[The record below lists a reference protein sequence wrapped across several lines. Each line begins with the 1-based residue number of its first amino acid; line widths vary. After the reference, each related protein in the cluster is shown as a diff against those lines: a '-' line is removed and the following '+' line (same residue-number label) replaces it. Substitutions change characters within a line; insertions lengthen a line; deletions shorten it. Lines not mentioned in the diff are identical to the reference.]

1 MFQVEMNFSRTS
13 FICTVIFS
21 YYPFN
26 IYTVCRNVL
35 LSFIVLVICYFIF
48 IPTFFSW
55 CLIEYLTIIV
65 IFSRNRFSGF
75 IDLFLSFFL
84 LSVFFYFY
92 YYFIF
97 FLLILGLI
105 FSCFLVL
112 KVQAELIGLRPF
124 FCLNIGI

>member
-26 IYTVCRNVL
+26 MYTVCRNVL

-75 IDLFLSFFL
+75 IDLFLSFFCFL
-84 LSVFFYFY
+84 FFS
-92 YYFIF
+92 ISIIISF

-112 KVQAELIGLRPF
+112 KVQAEIIGLRPF